1 MEKRYIAHKKS
12 FIKLSTAL
20 LFVSSVFLMSCKQ
33 VLLPQP
39 GGFDQSKNSSG
50 SITTE
55 WTAPTDLKVTQGLQ
69 GRIELTWKPVL
80 NAVRY
85 FMYRS
90 DTPFG
95 NFVQVGETTDALYT
109 QKVPAGTDTYYKIT
123 AVNLQNQETDYS
135 VAVRGTSLAQ
145 PVISDIQGDAQEG
158 DSTVTVYWY
167 MNNVDAYADAVR
179 YELVCYDATGKE
191 QKRIPG
197 ESGNKTELTV
207 TGLTPNTTYLYQVEA
222 YNIAEQDKTEASD
235 KIDAQTARRLRPN
248 PPENLTVSQGAFGD
262 KVKVSFVL
270 PTKVDVAVEKN
281 VYEQFPLYFKIYR
294 KVAGEDDSTY
304 EPVCGYFGS
313 IKGNADKNGGVC
325 FADQYTPT
333 DPDAPY
339 QEGET
344 VTWTDS
350 TVVRGRQYQY
360 KVQSYTDIETRVI
373 TSDKSVATSE
383 PGWAVAP
390 ISFEMDPVIYDDEV
404 DNGGNPV
411 SHKTANLSATLTF
424 DTLGKADS
432 YTYELTVNYQA
443 LQTADASIST
453 TVLSNGKVYNFDTID
468 DVDAFVYTVDLTN
481 EAELKNKEG
490 VYTFTVK
497 VKYKAGTAKTW
508 EESVSTI
515 NSRYVVKA
523 LQPLVVQN
531 LVVEDGYRDKFVL
544 TWDRDPTITYEIQY
558 RSKDSTSP
566 DDYTTAK
573 TVEPDPDSVAVTIE
587 RYTYEFKHYDGDKKT
602 TPVKS
607 GDVQYIR
614 IRPSVNGNASSA
626 IPSDDNIYYTLGT
639 PAVTFDQTKT
649 TADSITVT
657 WPKIEKAT
665 SYEVTYAYRGVSVE
679 TQVLRDGVA
688 TTFADAYKADTQIIP
703 VTKEEEIQVT
713 DNITCV
719 IPKPIGYDYMAYSGK
734 DVTVTVKAINETR
747 STETTGTA
755 ITRTLGPAATGV
767 DATVASK
774 EKIIDVSW
782 KEVPGATGYLIARTR
797 YGASNTDD
805 SRSTDGE
812 FVYFYDGSKL
822 SVVGQE
828 AQIGSTVTLQ
838 DGTFTL
844 TDTYTDSTDIALD
857 NPTRKFRIEQDKL
870 GWGYPYRYQVFPITA
885 KSTTF
890 DRSKNLNLCTVTTR
904 TTSIDKTGQV
914 TYQDGEIAYQDADRN
929 YATGS
934 AIGYGLDVKATKAES
949 ANTVTVTWTKPYLT
963 GTNLKPTIYR
973 SKLNSADW
981 NDCSSLYDGEL
992 NSQSTNVEL
1001 KASYEGANKTVPYK
1015 YIVTYSDSSLPNST
1029 YQNLL
1034 ESTKENGESINI
1046 GYYFAIENIS
1056 VSKNKEVE
1064 EITIPRYN
1072 LQERKQGPDGYRL
1085 YLTNVDH
1092 NEGKEVLIGE
1102 FDKKLSEFTPDASLN
1117 GSIASSYTPDLI
1129 SNKPTLKLTPIFD
1142 SATERHSGI
1151 LNIDK
1156 GYKHS
1161 YRLEAYRSTENSET
1175 PVTTNVTD
1183 WGTRKLTYSEFL
1195 YLASKAINEG
1205 ILASTSWQTHYNKWW
1220 DYTSANSINISSGT
1234 IFSRSSYYVGF
1245 WAFVYEK
1252 YVSVNIPYLTIDG
1265 KLGAET
1271 SGAGGKPRYYFT
1283 NMSGSVNGAKKT
1295 DKGAFG
1301 LEDDRSMFTE
1311 KMVTNLNERIKIS
1324 GPTELNGLFDGYI
1337 SFIDVGKTGGGSI
1350 VVQFGEN
1357 PSDSKTY
1364 TDGFV
1369 KWTTLVHD

>member
-262 KVKVSFVL
+262 KVEVSFVL

-360 KVQSYTDIETRVI
+360 KVQSYTDIESRVI
-373 TSDKSVATSE
+373 TSDKSIATSE

-390 ISFEMDPVIYDDEV
+390 LSFEMDPVIYDDEV
-404 DNGGNPV
+404 DNEGNPV

-531 LVVEDGYRDKFVL
+531 LVVEDGYPDKFVL

-566 DDYTTAK
+566 DDYKTAK

-639 PAVTFDQTKT
+639 PAVTFDESKT
-649 TADSITVT
+649 AADSITVT

-665 SYEVTYAYRGVSVE
+665 SYEVTYTYDGVSNT
-679 TQVLRDGVA
+679 TQVLRDGIA

-703 VTKEEEIQVT
+703 VTKEEEIH
-713 DNITCV
+713 TCV

-734 DVTVTVKAINETR
+734 DVAVTVKAINETR
-747 STETTGTA
+747 KTETAKTIT
-755 ITRTLGPAATGV
+755 TRTLGPAATGIN
-767 DATVASK
+767 ATVATK
-774 EKIIDVSW
+774 ENIIDVSW
-782 KEVPGATGYLIARTR
+782 KKVPGATGYLIARTR
-797 YGASNTDD
+797 YGATNTDD

-838 DGTFTL
+838 NGTFTL
-844 TDTYTDSTDIALD
+844 TDTYTDSTGIALD

-870 GWGYPYRYQVFPITA
+870 GWGYPYRYQVFPINITA
-885 KSTTF
+885 NSTTF

-914 TYQDGEIAYQDADRN
+914 TYQDGEIVYQDADRN

-949 ANTVTVTWTKPYLT
+949 ADTVTVTWTKPYLT
-963 GTNLKPTIYR
+963 GTNRTLNPVVYR
-973 SKLNSADW
+973 KLS
-981 NDCSSLYDGEL
+981 
-992 NSQSTNVEL
+992 
-1001 KASYEGANKTVPYK
+1001 
-1015 YIVTYSDSSLPNST
+1015 SDSSDTWKPLTASIENTTATMTIAAETADTKHKAYDYIVKYEETTST
-1029 YQNLL
+1029 SDTPYPFYL
-1034 ESTKENGESINI
+1034 ESLKGDGQEAANK
-1046 GYYFAIENIS
+1046 GYYFTILGAD
-1056 VSKNKEVE
+1056 VSKREIAGNAE
-1064 EITIPRYN
+1064 ELTVTAYDWK
-1072 LQERKQGPDGYRL
+1072 ERKNGPEAYKVYIKNNNIDGDWHLVATVPVTDKGYGAI
-1085 YLTNVDH
+1085 TGGNDTGITVS
-1092 NEGKEVLIGE
+1092 NPAGTVLR
-1102 FDKKLSEFTPDASLN
+1102 FTPEFTDDVHTKYLKVLRDYKHYYKIEAVRTITDGDGVETKISTVLGDDDSIWGARQITAMEFARCASLILAIGIEKTNGTKRSNWSVGKGSTQDGIGGVATSDSKGLSFNWLFEYTNYSPELVTKTNLPTRILSISGSLN
-1117 GSIASSYTPDLI
+1117 GNAG
-1129 SNKPTLKLTPIFD
+1129 LTSRFP
-1142 SATERHSGI
+1142 E
-1151 LNIDK
+1151 
-1156 GYKHS
+1156 
-1161 YRLEAYRSTENSET
+1161 
-1175 PVTTNVTD
+1175 
-1183 WGTRKLTYSEFL
+1183 TYSGTL
-1195 YLASKAINEG
+1195 QI
-1205 ILASTSWQTHYNKWW
+1205 TSMTEIPSLQ
-1220 DYTSANSINISSGT
+1220 NSYSGT
-1234 IFSRSSYYVGF
+1234 IKFNNLTENGGS
-1245 WAFVYEK
+1245 
-1252 YVSVNIPYLTIDG
+1252 VSVTFSKVP
-1265 KLGAET
+1265 
-1271 SGAGGKPRYYFT
+1271 
-1283 NMSGSVNGAKKT
+1283 
-1295 DKGAFG
+1295 
-1301 LEDDRSMFTE
+1301 E
-1311 KMVTNLNERIKIS
+1311 KE
-1324 GPTELNGLFDGYI
+1324 
-1337 SFIDVGKTGGGSI
+1337 IDVGRDVTPFS
-1350 VVQFGEN
+1350 FYGESYFN
-1357 PSDSKTY
+1357 KSS
-1364 TDGFV
+1364 
-1369 KWTTLVHD
+1369 TLEEWL

>member
-85 FMYRS
+85 FIYRS

-123 AVNLQNQETDYS
+123 AINLQNQETDYS
-135 VAVRGTSLAQ
+135 IAVRGTSLAQ

-262 KVKVSFVL
+262 KVEVSFVL

-281 VYEQFPLYFKIYR
+281 VYEQKPLYFKIYR

-313 IKGNADKNGGVC
+313 IKKDNADKNEDDC

-344 VTWTDS
+344 VTWIDN

-360 KVQSYTDIETRVI
+360 KVQSYTDIESRVI
-373 TSDKSVATSE
+373 TSDKSIATSE

-390 ISFEMDPVIYDDEV
+390 LSFEMDPVIYNDEV
-404 DNGGNPV
+404 DSEGNPV

-432 YTYELTVNYQA
+432 YAYELTVNYRRRNNDDGS
-443 LQTADASIST
+443 LSEST
-453 TVLSNGKVYNFDTID
+453 PTKLGDF
-468 DVDAFVYTVDLTN
+468 FTVD
-481 EAELKNKEG
+481 ELSDHIYKADLHANPG
-490 VYTFTVK
+490 SYSFTVN
-497 VKYKAGTAKTW
+497 AKHKTSGW
-508 EESVSTI
+508 TESITTP
-515 NSRYVVKA
+515 NSRYVVPD
-523 LQPLVVQN
+523 LQPLIVQN
-531 LVVEDGYRDKFVL
+531 LVVQDGYPDKFVL
-544 TWDRDPTITYEIQY
+544 TWDRDPSVTYEIKYKMEDAQGG
-558 RSKDSTSP
+558 
-566 DDYTTAK
+566 DYTLI
-573 TVEPDPDSVAVTIE
+573 EPVLADEGAEPGQTQPFE
-587 RYTYEFKHYDGDKKT
+587 YPLTHYDGSQGKNAVT
-602 TPVKS
+602 S
-607 GDVQYIR
+607 GDALR
-614 IRPSVNGNASSA
+614 IEIVPYTDYRGDNHNAGNPES
-626 IPSDDNIYYTLGT
+626 PDQLFYTLGT

-649 TADSITVT
+649 AADSITVT

-665 SYEVTYAYRGVSVE
+665 SYEVTYAYDGVSVE

-688 TTFADAYKADTQIIP
+688 TTFADAYKADTQVIP

-713 DNITCV
+713 DDITCV

-747 STETTGTA
+747 QTQTTGTA
-755 ITRTLGPAATGV
+755 ATRTLGPAAAGV
-767 DATVASK
+767 SATVAAK
-774 EKIIDVSW
+774 ESSIDVSW

-797 YGASNTDD
+797 YGATNTDD

-822 SVVGQE
+822 SVVGQDE
-828 AQIGSTVTLQ
+828 AQIDSTVTLQ
-838 DGTFTL
+838 DDTFTL
-844 TDTYTDSTDIALD
+844 ADAYTDSTGVAMDD
-857 NPTRKFRIEQDKL
+857 PTRKFRIEQDKL
-870 GWGYPYRYQVFPITA
+870 GWGYPYRYQVFPV
-885 KSTTF
+885 KESTPSF
-890 DRSKNLNLCTVTTR
+890 VRADNLNQCTVG
-904 TTSIDKTGQV
+904 SV
-914 TYQDGEIAYQDADRN
+914 TYQDADKN
-929 YATGS
+929 YVVGS

-949 ANTVTVTWTKPYLT
+949 ADTVTVTWTKPYLT
-963 GTNLKPTIYR
+963 GTNLTPKIYR
-973 SKLNSADW
+973 SELNSASW
-981 NDCSSLYDGEL
+981 TDCSSLYDGKL

-1205 ILASTSWQTHYNKWW
+1205 ILASTSWQTHYKKWW
-1220 DYTSANSINISSGT
+1220 PYTSADSTNISSGT
-1234 IFSRSSYYVGF
+1234 IFSRSSYYIGF

-1252 YVSVNIPYLTIDG
+1252 YVSANTPYLTIDG

-1271 SGAGGKPRYYFT
+1271 AGVDCKPRYYFT
-1283 NMSGSVNGAKKT
+1283 NMSGSVNGAEKT
-1295 DKGAFG
+1295 DKGFIG
-1301 LEDDRSMFTE
+1301 LENDRSMFTE

-1324 GPTELNGLFDGYI
+1324 GPAELNGLFDGYI

>member
-262 KVKVSFVL
+262 KVEVSFVL

-390 ISFEMDPVIYDDEV
+390 LSFEMNPVIYDDEY
-404 DNGGNPV
+404 DDDGNPV
-411 SHKTANLSATLTF
+411 SHKTAKLSATLTF

-432 YTYELTVNYQA
+432 YTYELTVNYRRRNNGDGS
-443 LQTADASIST
+443 LSEST
-453 TVLSNGKVYNFDTID
+453 PTKLGDF
-468 DVDAFVYTVDLTN
+468 FTVD
-481 EAELKNKEG
+481 ELSDHIYKADLHANPG
-490 VYTFTVK
+490 SYSFTVN
-497 VKYKAGTAKTW
+497 AKHKTSGW
-508 EESVSTI
+508 TESITTP
-515 NSRYVVKA
+515 NSRYVVPD
-523 LQPLVVQN
+523 LQPLIVQN
-531 LVVEDGYRDKFVL
+531 LVVQDGYPDKFVL
-544 TWDRDPTITYEIQY
+544 TWDRDPSVTYEIKYKMEDAQGG
-558 RSKDSTSP
+558 
-566 DDYTTAK
+566 DYTLI
-573 TVEPDPDSVAVTIE
+573 EPVLADEGAEPGQTQPFE
-587 RYTYEFKHYDGDKKT
+587 YPLTHYDGSQGKNAVT
-602 TPVKS
+602 S
-607 GDVQYIR
+607 GDALR
-614 IRPSVNGNASSA
+614 IEIVPYTDYQG
-626 IPSDDNIYYTLGT
+626 DNHKAGTPESPDQLFYTLGT

-649 TADSITVT
+649 AADSITVT

-665 SYEVTYAYRGVSVE
+665 SYEVTYAYDGVSDT

-703 VTKEEEIQVT
+703 VTKEEEIH
-713 DNITCV
+713 TCV

-767 DATVASK
+767 KATVASK

-782 KEVPGATGYLIARTR
+782 KKVPGATGYLIARTR

-812 FVYFYDGSKL
+812 FVYFYDGSNL

-838 DGTFTL
+838 NGTFTL
-844 TDTYTDSTDIALD
+844 TDTYTDSTGIALD

-870 GWGYPYRYQVFPITA
+870 GWGYPYRYQVFPINITA
-885 KSTTF
+885 NSTTF

-914 TYQDGEIAYQDADRN
+914 TYQDGEIVYQDADRN

-949 ANTVTVTWTKPYLT
+949 ADTVTVTWTKPYLT
-963 GTNLKPTIYR
+963 GTNLTPKIYR
-973 SKLNSADW
+973 SELNSTSW
-981 NDCSSLYDGEL
+981 TDCSSLYDGKL

-1234 IFSRSSYYVGF
+1234 IFSRSSYYIGF

-1252 YVSVNIPYLTIDG
+1252 YVSANTPYLTIDG
-1265 KLGAET
+1265 KIGAET
-1271 SGAGGKPRYYFT
+1271 AGVDCKPRYYFT
-1283 NMSGSVNGAKKT
+1283 NMSGSVNGAEKT
-1295 DKGAFG
+1295 DKGWIG
-1301 LEDDRSMFTE
+1301 LDNDRSMFTE
-1311 KMVTNLNERIKIS
+1311 KMVANLNERIKIS

-1369 KWTTLVHD
+1369 KWTTLVHN

>member
-248 PPENLTVSQGAFGD
+248 PPENLTVSQGSYGD
-262 KVKVSFVL
+262 KVQVSFTL
-270 PTKVDVAVEKN
+270 PAKVDVLVEKN
-281 VYEQFPLYFKIYR
+281 VYEQKPLYFKIYR
-294 KVAGEDDSTY
+294 KVAGEDDSLY
-304 EPVCGYFGS
+304 LPVCAYLGS
-313 IKGNADKNGGVC
+313 ITSAAGSSGSV
-325 FADQYTPT
+325 FAEQYTP
-333 DPDAPY
+333 
-339 QEGET
+339 GET
-344 VTWTDS
+344 VTWEDTNI
-350 TVVRGRQYQY
+350 VRGKQYEY
-360 KVQSYTDIETRVI
+360 KVQSYADDIERVI
-373 TSDKSVATSE
+373 TSDKSIAISE

-390 ISFEMDPVIYDDEV
+390 ISYLMNQVDYVDKVDE
-404 DNGGNPV
+404 NNTPLY
-411 SHKTANLSATLTF
+411 HEIAKLSAQLKF
-424 DTLGKADS
+424 DTMGKASDYSYDLTIYCRNYNESSSSWDKEVEKEKRNFASVEDLNAYIYEAKELTSTLQS
-432 YTYELTVNYQA
+432 YTFSVDVKHVSGAWNEIV
-443 LQTADASIST
+443 T
-453 TVLSNGKVYNFDTID
+453 TT
-468 DVDAFVYTVDLTN
+468 
-481 EAELKNKEG
+481 
-490 VYTFTVK
+490 
-497 VKYKAGTAKTW
+497 
-508 EESVSTI
+508 
-515 NSRYVVKA
+515 NSRYVVKD

-531 LVVEDGYRDKFVL
+531 LVVEDGYPDKFVL
-544 TWDRDPTITYEIQY
+544 TWDRDPTVTYEIKY
-558 RSKDSTSP
+558 KDVL
-566 DDYTTAK
+566 A
-573 TVEPDPDSVAVTIE
+573 EPDADFNSVETIPADAEAQPGHVTS
-587 RYTYEFKHYDGDKKT
+587 YQYELKHYGKNK
-602 TPVKS
+602 PVKS
-607 GDVQYIR
+607 GDAIYIQ
-614 IRPSVNGNASSA
+614 IVPSAEGDSSA
-626 IPSDDNIYYTLGT
+626 IPEKPDSAFYTLGT
-639 PAVTFDQTKT
+639 PAVTFEESKT
-649 TADSITVT
+649 AADSITVT

-665 SYEVTYAYRGVSVE
+665 SYEVTYAYKDVSDT
-679 TQVLRDGVA
+679 TQVLRDGIA
-688 TTFADAYKADTQIIP
+688 TTFADAYKADSKIIP
-703 VTKEEEIQVT
+703 APKNEEGQISDDMT
-713 DNITCV
+713 FTFS
-719 IPKPIGYDYMAYSGK
+719 KPIGYDYMAYSGK

-747 STETTGTA
+747 NNIYTTGTA
-755 ITRTLGPAATGV
+755 ITRTLGPAAAGV
-767 DATVASK
+767 EATVASK
-774 EKIIDVSW
+774 EEIIDVSW
-782 KEVPGATGYLIARTR
+782 KKVPGATGYLIARTR

-812 FVYFYDGSKL
+812 FVYFYDGSNL
-822 SVVGQE
+822 SVQE
-828 AQIGSTVTLQ
+828 QGITPVSSVKLNG
-838 DGTFTL
+838 DTFTL
-844 TDTYTDSTDIALD
+844 TDKYTDSTGVGPQD
-857 NPTRKFRIEQDKL
+857 TTYKFRIEQDKL
-870 GWGYPYRYQVFPITA
+870 GWGYPYRYQVFPVKDASASFT
-885 KSTTF
+885 
-890 DRSKNLNLCTVTTR
+890 RSENLHQCTVG
-904 TTSIDKTGQV
+904 DV
-914 TYQDGEIAYQDADRN
+914 TYQDADRN

-949 ANTVTVTWTKPYLT
+949 ADTVTVTWTKPYLT
-963 GTNLKPTIYR
+963 GTNLTPKIYR
-973 SKLNSADW
+973 SELNSTSW
-981 NDCSSLYDGEL
+981 TDCSSLYDGKL

-1175 PVTTNVTD
+1175 PITTNVTD

-1220 DYTSANSINISSGT
+1220 TYTSADSNSIYSGKVL
-1234 IFSRSSYYVGF
+1234 SRSSFGVGF
-1245 WAFVYEK
+1245 WGFVFDNFITTE
-1252 YVSVNIPYLTIDG
+1252 ITYLTIDG
-1265 KLGAET
+1265 RIGAET
-1271 SGAGGKPRYYFT
+1271 DSAGHWPRYYFT
-1283 NMSGSVNGAKKT
+1283 NMTGKVNGA
-1295 DKGAFG
+1295 DKSDFFSDYS
-1301 LEDDRSMFTE
+1301 EHSH
-1311 KMVTNLNERIKIS
+1311 NQRIKIS
-1324 GPTELNGLFDGYI
+1324 GPAELNGLFDGYI

>member
-55 WTAPTDLKVTQGLQ
+55 WTAPTDLKASQGLQ
-69 GRIELTWKPVL
+69 GRVELTWKPVL

-85 FMYRS
+85 FIYRS

-313 IKGNADKNGGVC
+313 IKDIADKNNGVC
-325 FADQYTPT
+325 FVDQYTPT

-339 QEGET
+339 QEGKT
-344 VTWTDS
+344 VTWTDD

-360 KVQSYTDIETRVI
+360 KVQSYTDIESRVI
-373 TSDKSVATSE
+373 TSDKSIATSE

-390 ISFEMDPVIYDDEV
+390 LSFEMDPVIYDDEY
-404 DNGGNPV
+404 DSEGNPV

-432 YTYELTVNYQA
+432 YTYELTVNYRRRNNEDGS
-443 LQTADASIST
+443 LSEST
-453 TVLSNGKVYNFDTID
+453 PTKLGDF
-468 DVDAFVYTVDLTN
+468 FTVDDLSDHIYKADLHAN
-481 EAELKNKEG
+481 PG
-490 VYTFTVK
+490 SYSFTVN
-497 VKYKAGTAKTW
+497 AKHKTSGW
-508 EESVSTI
+508 AESITTP
-515 NSRYVVKA
+515 NSRYVVPD

-531 LVVEDGYRDKFVL
+531 LVVQDGYPGKFVL
-544 TWDRDPTITYEIQY
+544 TWDRDPSVTYEIKY
-558 RSKDSTSP
+558 KMKDALEE
-566 DDYTTAK
+566 DYTLIESVLADEGAK
-573 TVEPDPDSVAVTIE
+573 PGQTQPFEYPLT
-587 RYTYEFKHYDGDKKT
+587 HYDGSQGKNAVT
-602 TPVKS
+602 S
-607 GDVQYIR
+607 GDALR
-614 IRPSVNGNASSA
+614 IEIVPYTDYKG
-626 IPSDDNIYYTLGT
+626 DNHKAGTPESPDQLFYTLGT

-649 TADSITVT
+649 AADSITVT

-665 SYEVTYAYRGVSVE
+665 SYEVTYTYDGVSNT

-688 TTFADAYKADTQIIP
+688 TTFADAYKTDTQIIP
-703 VTKEEEIQVT
+703 VTKEEEIH
-713 DNITCV
+713 TCV

-747 STETTGTA
+747 NNIYTTGTA
-755 ITRTLGPAATGV
+755 ITRTLGPAAAGV
-767 DATVASK
+767 EATVATK
-774 EKIIDVSW
+774 ENGIDVSW
-782 KEVPGATGYLIARTR
+782 EKVPGATGYLIARTR

-812 FVYFYDGSKL
+812 FVYFYDGSNL
-822 SVVGQE
+822 SVQE
-828 AQIGSTVTLQ
+828 QGITPVSSVKLNG
-838 DGTFTL
+838 DTFTL
-844 TDTYTDSTDIALD
+844 TDKYTDSTGVGPQD
-857 NPTRKFRIEQDKL
+857 TTYKFRIEQDKL
-870 GWGYPYRYQVFPITA
+870 GWGYPYRYQVFPVKESNPSFVRT
-885 KSTTF
+885 
-890 DRSKNLNLCTVTTR
+890 DDNLNQCTVG
-904 TTSIDKTGQV
+904 SV
-914 TYQDGEIAYQDADRN
+914 TYQDADKN
-929 YATGS
+929 YVVGS

-949 ANTVTVTWTKPYLT
+949 VDTVTVTWTKPYLGDNT
-963 GTNLKPTIYR
+963 KLAPVVYR
-973 SKLNSADW
+973 
-981 NDCSSLYDGEL
+981 
-992 NSQSTNVEL
+992 
-1001 KASYEGANKTVPYK
+1001 KASSDPSGKWEAITPSITNTKATVSIASEKTDTKHKAFDYIVKYEEQSSFEGNPHPYYVESLQGDGQEAANK
-1015 YIVTYSDSSLPNST
+1015 
-1029 YQNLL
+1029 
-1034 ESTKENGESINI
+1034 
-1046 GYYFAIENIS
+1046 GYYFTILGADA
-1056 VSKNKEVE
+1056 SKREIAGNAE
-1064 EITIPRYN
+1064 ELTITAYDWK
-1072 LQERKQGPDGYRL
+1072 ERKNGPEAYKVYIKNNNIDGEWHL
-1085 YLTNVDH
+1085 V
-1092 NEGKEVLIGE
+1092 
-1102 FDKKLSEFTPDASLN
+1102 
-1117 GSIASSYTPDLI
+1117 
-1129 SNKPTLKLTPIFD
+1129 
-1142 SATERHSGI
+1142 ATVPVT
-1151 LNIDK
+1151 DK
-1156 GYKHS
+1156 GYGAITGGNDTGITVSNPAGTILRFTPEFTDDVHTKYLKVLRDYKH
-1161 YRLEAYRSTENSET
+1161 YYKVEAVRT
-1175 PVTTNVTD
+1175 VTD
-1183 WGTRKLTYSEFL
+1183 SDGVGTEITAVLGEDDSIWGARQITAKEFAVISGMSIGTSLYNDTYSQKDDYGTWSNDKLFRFKTPGPYIYDIEGEL
-1195 YLASKAINEG
+1195 YACANLVSQYPFYYGALKPNGKFSDPQSKPCTLTLKFRYSD
-1205 ILASTSWQTHYNKWW
+1205 ILM
-1220 DYTSANSINISSGT
+1220 DYSGT
-1234 IFSRSSYYVGF
+1234 V
-1245 WAFVYEK
+1245 
-1252 YVSVNIPYLTIDG
+1252 TID
-1265 KLGAET
+1265 T
-1271 SGAGGKPRYYFT
+1271 MDRNSGTYIINYNNQTADFRSDVSGYFIY
-1283 NMSGSVNGAKKT
+1283 N
-1295 DKGAFG
+1295 
-1301 LEDDRSMFTE
+1301 
-1311 KMVTNLNERIKIS
+1311 
-1324 GPTELNGLFDGYI
+1324 
-1337 SFIDVGKTGGGSI
+1337 
-1350 VVQFGEN
+1350 
-1357 PSDSKTY
+1357 
-1364 TDGFV
+1364 
-1369 KWTTLVHD
+1369 

>member
-20 LFVSSVFLMSCKQ
+20 LFVISVFLMSCKQ

-85 FMYRS
+85 FIYRS

-123 AVNLQNQETDYS
+123 AINLQNQETDYS
-135 VAVRGTSLAQ
+135 IAVRGTSLAQ

-262 KVKVSFVL
+262 KVEVSFVL

-281 VYEQFPLYFKIYR
+281 VYEQKPLYFKIYR
-294 KVAGEDDSTY
+294 KLAGEDDSLY
-304 EPVCGYFGS
+304 LPVCAYLGS
-313 IKGNADKNGGVC
+313 ITSAAGSSGSV
-325 FADQYTPT
+325 FAEQYTP
-333 DPDAPY
+333 
-339 QEGET
+339 GET
-344 VTWTDS
+344 VTWEDTNI
-350 TVVRGRQYQY
+350 VRGKQYEY
-360 KVQSYTDIETRVI
+360 KVQSYADDIERVI
-373 TSDKSVATSE
+373 TSDKSIATSE

-390 ISFEMDPVIYDDEV
+390 LSFEMDPVIYDDEV
-404 DNGGNPV
+404 DSEGNPV

-443 LQTADASIST
+443 LQTADASINT
-453 TVLSNGKVYNFDTID
+453 TVLSDGKVYNFDTID

-497 VKYKAGTAKTW
+497 VKYKAGTW

-531 LVVEDGYRDKFVL
+531 LVVEDGYPDKFVL
-544 TWDRDPTITYEIQY
+544 KWDRDPTITYEIQY

-566 DDYTTAK
+566 DDYKTAK
-573 TVEPDPDSVAVTIE
+573 TVEPDPDSVAGTIE
-587 RYTYEFKHYDGDKKT
+587 RYTYEFTHYDGDRKT

-614 IRPSVNGNASSA
+614 IRPSVNGSASSA

-639 PAVTFDQTKT
+639 PAVTFEENNTA
-649 TADSITVT
+649 ADSITVT

-665 SYEVTYAYRGVSVE
+665 SYEVTYAYKDVPVE

-688 TTFADAYKADTQIIP
+688 TTFADAYKADSKIIP
-703 VTKEEEIQVT
+703 ATKNEEGQISDDMT
-713 DNITCV
+713 FTFS
-719 IPKPIGYDYMAYSGK
+719 KPIGYDYMAYSGK
-734 DVTVTVKAINETR
+734 NVTVTVKAINETR
-747 STETTGTA
+747 QTQTTGTA
-755 ITRTLGPAATGV
+755 TTRTLGPAEAGV
-767 DATVASK
+767 SATVAAK
-774 EKIIDVSW
+774 ENSIDVSW
-782 KEVPGATGYLIARTR
+782 NEVPGATGYLIARTR
-797 YGASNTDD
+797 YGANNTDD

-812 FVYFYDGSKL
+812 FVYFYDVDTQNL
-822 SVVGQE
+822 TVVGQD
-828 AQIGSTVTLQ
+828 VTPVSSVAAGE
-838 DGTFTL
+838 DVFTL
-844 TDTYTDSTDIALD
+844 SDTYTDSTDVALD
-857 NPTRKFRIEQDKL
+857 DPTRKFRIEQDKL
-870 GWGYPYRYQVFPITA
+870 GWGYPYRYQVFPVTVTA
-885 KSTTF
+885 NPTSSF
-890 DRSKNLNLCTVTTR
+890 ERSGNLNLCTVTTR
-904 TTSIDKTGQV
+904 TTLIDDTGKV
-914 TYQDGEIAYQDADRN
+914 TYQDGEISYQDADRN

-949 ANTVTVTWTKPYLT
+949 ADTVTVTWTKPYLT
-963 GTNLKPTIYR
+963 GTNLTPKIYR
-973 SKLNSADW
+973 SELNSASW
-981 NDCSSLYDGEL
+981 TDCSSLYDGKL

-1161 YRLEAYRSTENSET
+1161 YRLEAYRSTETSET

-1183 WGTRKLTYSEFL
+1183 WGTRKLTCNEFL

-1205 ILASTSWQTHYNKWW
+1205 ILAATNWQSQLYWHEHTSSNSSSIYSGKVLSKSTP
-1220 DYTSANSINISSGT
+1220 G
-1234 IFSRSSYYVGF
+1234 VGF
-1245 WAFVYEK
+1245 WGFVFDNFITTK
-1252 YVSVNIPYLTIDG
+1252 LTYLTIDG
-1265 KLGAET
+1265 RVGAET
-1271 SGAGGKPRYYFT
+1271 SMAGYKPRYYFT
-1283 NMSGSVNGAKKT
+1283 NMTGKVNGANKPGFFS
-1295 DKGAFG
+1295 DYS
-1301 LEDDRSMFTE
+1301 EHSH
-1311 KMVTNLNERIKIS
+1311 NQRIKIS

-1337 SFIDVGKTGGGSI
+1337 SFTDAGRTGGGSI
-1350 VVQFGEN
+1350 MVQFGEN

-1369 KWTTLVHD
+1369 KWTTLVHE